1 MSDSEPE
8 IEVPPPLEVAY
19 CLVTGIPAEFNDFL
33 PKDTDEYKRWKVAK
47 GAAVEETGGLEGDLA
62 NLTVEGEQRKV
73 RRRISSFV
81 YPVE

>member
-19 CLVTGIPAEFNDFL
+19 CPVTGVPAEFNDFL

-47 GAAVEETGGLEGDLA
+47 GAAVEETGGLESDLA
-62 NLTVEGEQRKV
+62 TLTVEGEQRKV
-73 RRRISSFV
+73 CFRMPLFV
-81 YPVE
+81 